1 MAPPYDDPGAPDVTA
16 GTDTSPG
23 KLIGVSSPSAA
34 PSVDAQE
41 LTVRLR
47 QGALRLARRLRQES
61 DNDFGQSL
69 VSALATIDRHG
80 PITLGE
86 LAEREHLAPPS
97 ITKLVTRLEADG
109 LVRREVSPADGR
121 VVQVTV
127 TTAGATRLARG
138 RERATAWLTQ
148 RLETLDPEH
157 SEHLPEVVALLEALL
172 AEEQR

>member
-1 MAPPYDDPGAPDVTA
+1 M
-16 GTDTSPG
+16 
-23 KLIGVSSPSAA
+23 SSRSAA
-34 PSVDAQE
+34 PSIDAQE

-47 QGALRLARRLRQES
+47 QGTLRLARRLRQEA
-61 DNDFGQSL
+61 DTDFGQSL

-97 ITKLVTRLEADG
+97 ITKLVNRLEADG
-109 LVRREVSPADGR
+109 LVRREVSPDDGR

-127 TTAGATRLARG
+127 TKAGAARLARA
-138 RERATAWLTQ
+138 RERATTWLTQ
-148 RLETLDPEH
+148 RLDALGPEH
-157 SEHLPEVVALLEALL
+157 AANLPEVVALLEALL